1 MAKGVPH
8 YFKDGSKHSG
18 GTHKMPDGSVHSGS
32 KHTSTSKKLYHLD
45 ELSAKAKEKAM
56 MYKGTKPKPKKKKK
70 PVKKGY

>member
-1 MAKGVPH
+1 
-8 YFKDGSKHSG
+8 
-18 GTHKMPDGSVHSGS
+18 MPDGSVHSGS

>member
-18 GTHKMPDGSVHSGS
+18 GMHKMPDGSVHSGA
-32 KHTSTSKKLYHLD
+32 KHTTTSKKLYHLD

-56 MYKGTKPKPKKKKK
+56 PYHTSKPKKKKK